1 MQTLKEI
8 FESKETK
15 VEADKI
21 LNNKWFQIV
30 TLPFLVMLVVCIYP
44 FIIVKH
50 SILLIITYFMDKKGN

>member
-21 LNNKWFQIV
+21 LNNKWFQIA
-30 TLPFLVMLVVCIYP
+30 TLPSLVILTLCIYP
-44 FIIVKH
+44 FVLTKSLTV
-50 SILLIITYFMDKKGN
+50 SIKKKGN